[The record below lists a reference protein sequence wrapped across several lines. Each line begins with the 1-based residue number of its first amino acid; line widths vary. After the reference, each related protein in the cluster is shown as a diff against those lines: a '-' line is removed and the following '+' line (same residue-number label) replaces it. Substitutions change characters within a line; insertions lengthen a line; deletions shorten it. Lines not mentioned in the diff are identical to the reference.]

1 MTATAVAAPPTRRR
15 RNVRRRDSSW
25 GSPLTYALA
34 LVVVGAS
41 IAPMI
46 YVIIGGFRTTP
57 QIVADPAALPDPWVG
72 ENYARVLTQSGFWQ
86 QAFNSAVVAFG
97 TTLGVVTLGLC
108 AAFVLARYTFRGREL
123 LYTFFTLGLLF
134 PAGAAIL
141 PLYLMLRDMAL
152 INSYFAVILPQIAFA
167 LPLTIV
173 ILRPFLTAVP
183 KELEDAA
190 AIDGTG
196 RLGFLWRIML
206 PLSRPA
212 LVTVGILAFVTSW
225 NAFLLPLLVLGD
237 ADLHTLPLGVQNF
250 SSQYTSDTAG
260 ILAFTSM
267 AMLPALVFFTIAEKQ
282 IVGGLQ
288 GAVKG

>member
-1 MTATAVAAPPTRRR
+1 MTANTVLSPSAKRRP
-15 RNVRRRDSSW
+15 VSW
-25 GSPLTYALA
+25 GNPLTYALA
-34 LVVVGAS
+34 LAVAAVSITPVV
-41 IAPMI
+41 

-57 QIVADPAALPDPWVG
+57 QIVANPAGLPDPWVVD
-72 ENYARVLTQSGFWQ
+72 NYVRVLTQSDFWR
-86 QAFNSAVVAFG
+86 QAFNSAVVSLG
-97 TTLGVVTLGLC
+97 TTLGVVALGVC
-108 AAFVLARYTFRGREL
+108 AAFVLARYTFRGREV

-141 PLYLMLRDMAL
+141 PLYLMLRDLNL
-152 INSYFAVILPQIAFA
+152 INSYYAVILPQVAFS

-173 ILRPFLTAVP
+173 ILRPFLSAIP
-183 KELEDAA
+183 RELEDAA

-237 ADLHTLPLGVQNF
+237 ASLHTLPLGVQNF

-260 ILAFTSM
+260 ILAFTSL
-267 AMLPALVFFTIAEKQ
+267 AMLPALLFFTFAEKQ

>member
-1 MTATAVAAPPTRRR
+1 MTVAANAVLPPPSKRRP
-15 RNVRRRDSSW
+15 VSW
-25 GSPLTYALA
+25 GNPLTYALA
-34 LVVVGAS
+34 LAVAAVS
-41 IAPMI
+41 IAPVV
-46 YVIIGGFRTTP
+46 YVIVGGFRTTP
-57 QIVADPAALPDPWVG
+57 QIVADPAGLPDPWVFD
-72 ENYARVLTQSGFWQ
+72 NYVRVLTQSDFWG
-86 QAFNSAVVAFG
+86 QAFNSAVIALG
-97 TTLGVVTLGLC
+97 TTLGVVVLGVC
-108 AAFVLARYTFRGREL
+108 AAYVLARYTFRGREA

-141 PLYLMLRDMAL
+141 PLYLMLRDLNL
-152 INSYFAVILPQIAFA
+152 INSYYAVILPQVAFA

-173 ILRPFLTAVP
+173 ILRPFLAAIP
-183 KELEDAA
+183 RELEDAA

-196 RLGFLWRIML
+196 RLGFLWLIVL

-212 LVTVGILAFVTSW
+212 LVTVGILAFVASW

-237 ADLHTLPLGVQNF
+237 VNLHTLPLGVQNF

-260 ILAFTSM
+260 ILAFTSL
-267 AMLPALVFFTIAEKQ
+267 AMLPALLFFTFAEKQ

>member
-1 MTATAVAAPPTRRR
+1 MTANAVPSSATNRRPFA
-15 RNVRRRDSSW
+15 W
-25 GSPLTYALA
+25 GSPLTYASALA
-34 LVVVGAS
+34 VAAVS
-41 IAPMI
+41 ITPVI

-57 QIVADPAALPDPWVG
+57 QIVANPAGLPDPWTWD
-72 ENYARVLTQSGFWQ
+72 NYARVLTQSNFWEQ
-86 QAFNSAVVAFG
+86 TFNSGVIALG
-97 TTLGVVTLGLC
+97 TTLGVVLLGVG
-108 AAFVLARYTFRGREL
+108 AAFVLARYTFRGREA

-141 PLYLMLRDMAL
+141 PLYLMLRDLNL
-152 INSYFAVILPQIAFA
+152 INSYYAVILPQVAFQ

-173 ILRPFLTAVP
+173 ILRPFLSAIP
-183 KELEDAA
+183 RELEDAA

-196 RLGFLWRIML
+196 RIGFLWRIVL

-212 LVTVGILAFVTSW
+212 LVTVGILAFVASW

-237 ADLHTLPLGVQNF
+237 ASLHTLPLGVQNF

-260 ILAFTSM
+260 ILAFTSL
-267 AMLPALVFFTIAEKQ
+267 AMLPALLFFTFAEKQ

>member
-1 MTATAVAAPPTRRR
+1 MTVAANAVLPPPSKRRP
-15 RNVRRRDSSW
+15 VSW

-34 LVVVGAS
+34 LAVAAVS
-41 IAPMI
+41 IAPVV
-46 YVIIGGFRTTP
+46 YVIVGGFRTTP
-57 QIVADPAALPDPWVG
+57 QIVADPAGLPDPWVFD
-72 ENYARVLTQSGFWQ
+72 NYVRVLTQSDFWG
-86 QAFNSAVVAFG
+86 QAFNSAVIALG
-97 TTLGVVTLGLC
+97 TTLGVVVLGVC
-108 AAFVLARYTFRGREL
+108 AAYVLARYTFRGREA

-141 PLYLMLRDMAL
+141 PLYLMLRDLNL
-152 INSYFAVILPQIAFA
+152 INSYYAVILPQVAFA

-173 ILRPFLTAVP
+173 ILRPFLAAIP
-183 KELEDAA
+183 RELEDAA

-196 RLGFLWRIML
+196 RLGFLWLIVL

-212 LVTVGILAFVTSW
+212 LVTVGILAFVASW

-237 ADLHTLPLGVQNF
+237 VNLHTLPLGVQNF

-260 ILAFTSM
+260 ILSFTSL
-267 AMLPALVFFTIAEKQ
+267 AMLPALLFFTFAEKQ

>member
-1 MTATAVAAPPTRRR
+1 MTVAANTVLPPSPKRRP
-15 RNVRRRDSSW
+15 VVWS
-25 GSPLTYALA
+25 SPLTYALA
-34 LVVVGAS
+34 LAVAAVS
-41 IAPMI
+41 IAPVV

-57 QIVADPAALPDPWVG
+57 QIVANPAGLPDPWVWD
-72 ENYARVLTQSGFWQ
+72 NYARVLTQSDFWT
-86 QAFNSAVVAFG
+86 QAFNSAVIALG
-97 TTLGVVTLGLC
+97 TTLGVVVLGVG
-108 AAFVLARYTFRGREL
+108 AAFVLARYTFRGREG

-141 PLYLMLRDMAL
+141 PLYLMLRDLNL
-152 INSYFAVILPQIAFA
+152 INSYYAVILPQVAFS

-173 ILRPFLTAVP
+173 ILRPFLAAVP
-183 KELEDAA
+183 RELEDAA

-196 RLGFLWRIML
+196 RIGFLWRIML

-212 LVTVGILAFVTSW
+212 LVTVGILAFVASW

-237 ADLHTLPLGVQNF
+237 VDLHTLPLGVQNF

-260 ILAFTSM
+260 ILAFTSLS
-267 AMLPALVFFTIAEKQ
+267 MLPALLFFTLAEKQ

>member
-1 MTATAVAAPPTRRR
+1 VTAVAAPRAK
-15 RNVRRRDSSW
+15 RRRDSSW

-34 LVVVGAS
+34 LAVAGVS
-41 IAPMI
+41 IVPVI

-57 QIVADPAALPDPWVG
+57 QIIADPAALPDPWVVD
-72 ENYARVLTQSGFWQ
+72 NYVRVMTESDFWLQ
-86 QAFNSAVVAFG
+86 TVNSAIVAFG

-108 AAFVLARYTFRGREL
+108 AAFVLARYTFRGREV

-141 PLYLMLRDMAL
+141 PLYLMLRDMNL

-183 KELEDAA
+183 RELEDAA

-237 ADLHTLPLGVQNF
+237 ADQHTLPLGVQNF

-267 AMLPALVFFTIAEKQ
+267 AMLPALLFFTIAEKQ

>member
-1 MTATAVAAPPTRRR
+1 MTAVAAPRTK
-15 RNVRRRDSSW
+15 RRRDSSW
-25 GSPLTYALA
+25 GSPLTYTLALA
-34 LVVVGAS
+34 VAGVS
-41 IAPMI
+41 IVPVI

-57 QIVADPAALPDPWVG
+57 QIIADPAALPDPWVVD
-72 ENYARVLTQSGFWQ
+72 NYVRVMTESDFWLQ
-86 QAFNSAVVAFG
+86 TVNSAIVAFG

-108 AAFVLARYTFRGREL
+108 AAFVLARYTFRGREV

-141 PLYLMLRDMAL
+141 PLYLMLRDMNL

-183 KELEDAA
+183 RELEDAA

-237 ADLHTLPLGVQNF
+237 ADQHTLPLGVQNF

-267 AMLPALVFFTIAEKQ
+267 AMLPALLFFTIAEKQ

>member
-1 MTATAVAAPPTRRR
+1 MTVTENALRSPSSPNRRPF
-15 RNVRRRDSSW
+15 SW
-25 GSPLTYALA
+25 GDPLTYALA
-34 LVVVGAS
+34 LAVAAIS
-41 IAPMI
+41 IAPVV
-46 YVIIGGFRTTP
+46 YVIVGGFRTTP
-57 QIVADPAALPDPWVG
+57 QIIADPAGLPDPWVWD
-72 ENYARVLTQSGFWQ
+72 NYARVLTRSDFWQ
-86 QAFNSAVVAFG
+86 QAFNSAVIAVG
-97 TTLGVVTLGLC
+97 TTALVVLLGVC
-108 AAFVLARYTFRGREL
+108 AAFVLARYAFRGREA

-134 PAGAAIL
+134 PSGAAIL
-141 PLYLMLRDMAL
+141 PLYLMLRDLNL
-152 INSYFAVILPQIAFA
+152 INSYYAVILPQVAFS

-173 ILRPFLTAVP
+173 ILRPFLAAVP
-183 KELEDAA
+183 RELEDAA
-190 AIDGTG
+190 AIDGAG

-212 LVTVGILAFVTSW
+212 LVTVGVLAFVASW

-260 ILAFTSM
+260 ILAFTSL
-267 AMLPALVFFTIAEKQ
+267 AMLPALLFFTFAEKQ

>member
-1 MTATAVAAPPTRRR
+1 MTRRP
-15 RNVRRRDSSW
+15 VAWST
-25 GSPLTYALA
+25 PLTYALA
-34 LVVVGAS
+34 LAVAAVS
-41 IAPMI
+41 IAPVV

-57 QIVADPAALPDPWVG
+57 QIAADPAGLPDPWVWD
-72 ENYARVLTQSGFWQ
+72 NYARVLTQSDFWK
-86 QAFNSAVVAFG
+86 QALNSAVIALG
-97 TTLGVVTLGLC
+97 TTVGVVVLGVC
-108 AAFVLARYTFRGREL
+108 AAFVLARYTFRGREG

-134 PAGAAIL
+134 PSGAAIL
-141 PLYLMLRDMAL
+141 PLYLMLRDLTL
-152 INSYFAVILPQIAFA
+152 INSYYAVILPQIAFS

-173 ILRPFLTAVP
+173 ILRPFLSAVP
-183 KELEDAA
+183 RELEDAA
-190 AIDGTG
+190 AIDGAG
-196 RLGFLWRIML
+196 RLGFLWRILL

-212 LVTVGILAFVTSW
+212 LVTVGVLAFVASW

-260 ILAFTSM
+260 ILAFTSL
-267 AMLPALVFFTIAEKQ
+267 AMLPALLFFTFAEKQ